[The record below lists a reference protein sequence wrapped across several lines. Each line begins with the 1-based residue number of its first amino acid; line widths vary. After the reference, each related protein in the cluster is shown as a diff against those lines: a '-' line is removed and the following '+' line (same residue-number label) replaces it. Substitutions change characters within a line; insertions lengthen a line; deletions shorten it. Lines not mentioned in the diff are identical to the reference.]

1 MRYFKCS
8 FQWDKKINIFVQMR
22 MPRPILGIDNRLST
36 AFEMYTF
43 RAQFKWNYKQIFE
56 QIYPASGIHGADTTK
71 ENDRIIKSES
81 KCRQTCTETTTD
93 RNEWKKTNQI
103 SIFVVLVKMCL
114 PENCLYPPRILCFHH
129 LTMLPAIVN
138 FVASYSI
145 FAPIICAFLYV
156 PKTELGIVRV
166 CCGG

>member
-1 MRYFKCS
+1 MPFLRRKTKLMRYFKCS

-36 AFEMYTF
+36 AFKMYTF

-93 RNEWKKTNQI
+93 RNEWKK
-103 SIFVVLVKMCL
+103 
-114 PENCLYPPRILCFHH
+114 
-129 LTMLPAIVN
+129 LTKL
-138 FVASYSI
+138 
-145 FAPIICAFLYV
+145 AFLLYWW
-156 PKTELGIVRV
+156 KCAYLKIVYIRLEFCV
-166 CCGG
+166 STIWQCCQP